1 MHCLALLTKPRT
13 WKSTKNK
20 QIVLCGHTVWYVGR
34 IAKVERRGLVT
45 MRVDGVSRY
54 QELELDLYGTT
65 EGVLPGMWLLFR
77 SN

>member
-1 MHCLALLTKPRT
+1 
-13 WKSTKNK
+13 
-20 QIVLCGHTVWYVGR
+20 
-34 IAKVERRGLVT
+34 VERRGLVT